1 MILGALCSSTH
12 LFFFFFLIFFFLLL
26 FHLLAKDSSS
36 IKKIDTCIYSRKNP
50 QKISENL
57 LLCIRYGKTTKKLYK
72 WVCLWF
78 MCIIIDY
85 CAVHDFFWVS
95 SDLFCWNC
103 CQLARIGSD
112 SRYLQF
118 TFPLYKTEYNC
129 SINWILIYFIC
140 RNYSMSCT
148 TYRFILYSWI
158 SKMAGESIGL
168 ELIVY
173 SVIECKL

>member
-1 MILGALCSSTH
+1 MNEYWNFHKKFLALNSNTLLYDFRCIMFFNWSVLLL
-12 LFFFFFLIFFFLLL
+12 LFNFFFLLL

-78 MCIIIDY
+78 KCIIIDY

-118 TFPLYKTEYNC
+118 TFP
-129 SINWILIYFIC
+129 F
-140 RNYSMSCT
+140 
-148 TYRFILYSWI
+148 
-158 SKMAGESIGL
+158 
-168 ELIVY
+168 V
-173 SVIECKL
+173 